1 VPSIWTASPTSPVSS
16 SWTTL
21 SCAWIRQ
28 QVCQTSFVVRTTLAR
43 PNLTSLPGVY
53 HDDVGGSGNA
63 ITGVYTAPDG
73 TVQTV
78 TGVTAEP
85 TTTTASSATIDS
97 GSATAST
104 TRASTSQTAAESAS
118 SRSSSASGTSSQSSS
133 SSTSTSQSA
142 SAAAQTGAAARQAI
156 GQVGLMAVAAML
168 AVLAA
173 M

>member
-1 VPSIWTASPTSPVSS
+1 VPSTWTACRTNLVSS
-16 SWTTL
+16 SLTTL
-21 SCAWIRQ
+21 FCAWIRQ
-28 QVCQTSFVVRTTLAR
+28 QVCQTSFVVHKTPTRSI
-43 PNLTSLPGVY
+43 LTSSPGEY

-85 TTTTASSATIDS
+85 TTTTAGTATRDSASATV
-97 GSATAST
+97 ST
-104 TRASTSQTAAESAS
+104 TRASTSQTLAGSTSARTSSAS
-118 SRSSSASGTSSQSSS
+118 STSSESSG

-156 GQVGLMAVAAML
+156 GQVGLLAVAAMP